1 MTTEDLLQK
10 SIIAAETG
18 DFGTAREILS
28 RVVRDNPVSEW
39 GWLALGYISPDPN
52 MRAYCLGEV
61 LRLNPYNK
69 IAQDLLSEP
78 FNPSAKALARLT
90 GIMKSPPKASAG
102 NANPART
109 AYLPMDGDEFPS
121 TPSIPTVEEVVQTG
135 ELKAERQKAAEEQR
149 AKVEQVPASDTT
161 PQNEQPVEELDEPDW
176 LLDLER
182 ASDHE
187 EVVASP
193 PPEPVPPQI
202 KTESPVVEERKSE
215 PVLPKS

>member
-1 MTTEDLLQK
+1 MTTEELLQK

-78 FNPSAKALARLT
+78 FNPSAKALGRLT
-90 GIMKSPPKASAG
+90 GIFKSPPNSSSG
-102 NANPART
+102 NQTPSRT
-109 AYLPMDGDEFPS
+109 AYLPMEGDEFPS

-149 AKVEQVPASDTT
+149 AKAEKGQAPPTA
-161 PQNEQPVEELDEPDW
+161 PQKEQPVEELDEP
-176 LLDLER
+176 EP
-182 ASDHE
+182 SD
-187 EVVASP
+187 A
-193 PPEPVPPQI
+193 
-202 KTESPVVEERKSE
+202 KCTVEAPRSRR
-215 PVLPKS
+215 